1 MRKDLT
7 ESGKKTEKKQ
17 QKNRTIQLFWW
28 TGVILIQ
35 MIVVEKLDVYA
46 MIRQDTGRM
55 TEDWENMAMDGT
67 EGITI
72 RSDSFADPGS
82 CPIPESIY
90 TTSEGDVYRLLS
102 WEVEAIQVPDKSF
115 PVEREEIIGPAEG
128 ITQLPENILVEVQE
142 GGKTEA
148 VSCHL
153 KEKTIIREAWQDGFQ
168 FPVIFHRYQA
178 GSYWLGDHLI
188 FGEGEK
194 PRLAECEE
202 LLLREIGVSPE
213 DYQILDFEWDGE
225 AYADDTG
232 ELCRN
237 GVASGKKRMRDYR
250 VLYAG
255 MAQFPEYRL
264 WRTVAVYEKE
274 VSETDSQEIKGE
286 PEPEVV
292 EIRETK
298 PAAAAMEVPFTLW
311 ERIRRTLLVT
321 VAIGAFLFFGGL
333 IGLGVVWLVR
343 VFKPYGAGRNE
354 KKR

>member
-1 MRKDLT
+1 M
-7 ESGKKTEKKQ
+7 GK
-17 QKNRTIQLFWW
+17 
-28 TGVILIQ
+28 G
-35 MIVVEKLDVYA
+35 
-46 MIRQDTGRM
+46 
-55 TEDWENMAMDGT
+55 
-67 EGITI
+67 
-72 RSDSFADPGS
+72 
-82 CPIPESIY
+82 
-90 TTSEGDVYRLLS
+90 
-102 WEVEAIQVPDKSF
+102 
-115 PVEREEIIGPAEG
+115 
-128 ITQLPENILVEVQE
+128 
-142 GGKTEA
+142 
-148 VSCHL
+148 
-153 KEKTIIREAWQDGFQ
+153 
-168 FPVIFHRYQA
+168 
-178 GSYWLGDHLI
+178 
-188 FGEGEK
+188 
-194 PRLAECEE
+194 LAECEE

>member
-148 VSCHL
+148 VSC
-153 KEKTIIREAWQDGFQ
+153 A
-168 FPVIFHRYQA
+168 A
-178 GSYWLGDHLI
+178 
-188 FGEGEK
+188 
-194 PRLAECEE
+194 
-202 LLLREIGVSPE
+202 
-213 DYQILDFEWDGE
+213 
-225 AYADDTG
+225 
-232 ELCRN
+232 
-237 GVASGKKRMRDYR
+237 
-250 VLYAG
+250 
-255 MAQFPEYRL
+255 
-264 WRTVAVYEKE
+264 
-274 VSETDSQEIKGE
+274 ETDGAKERHN
-286 PEPEVV
+286 EVQS
-292 EIRETK
+292 
-298 PAAAAMEVPFTLW
+298 
-311 ERIRRTLLVT
+311 RRDS
-321 VAIGAFLFFGGL
+321 GCFFIVDPPNKNMSKL
-333 IGLGVVWLVR
+333 
-343 VFKPYGAGRNE
+343 YHAE
-354 KKR
+354 K